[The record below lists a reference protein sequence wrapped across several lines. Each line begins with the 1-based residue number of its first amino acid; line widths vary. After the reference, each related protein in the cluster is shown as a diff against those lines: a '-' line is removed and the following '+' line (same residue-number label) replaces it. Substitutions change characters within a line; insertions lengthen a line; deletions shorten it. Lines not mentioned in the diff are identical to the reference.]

1 MVLHPSLF
9 IYAKHW
15 STVNMVNSP
24 SPFRNRPRPSLRS
37 TNGFGGSLSFVMA
50 GNAGMPRAQ
59 GCPDLRQ
66 GANPVANP
74 DLKTMQNGGYT
85 TNLPRMLV
93 TQNLRLGMVTQSKIL
108 RKYWD
113 YTQNSWSMFYCQTAE
128 ASYREIMAQDE
139 ARNQAMSG

>member
-1 MVLHPSLF
+1 
-9 IYAKHW
+9 
-15 STVNMVNSP
+15 
-24 SPFRNRPRPSLRS
+24 
-37 TNGFGGSLSFVMA
+37 MA

-108 RKYWD
+108 RKY
-113 YTQNSWSMFYCQTAE
+113 
-128 ASYREIMAQDE
+128 
-139 ARNQAMSG
+139 